1 MKIEITN
8 LTTAE
13 TITIARD
20 VTATHPQWVHDQLVT
35 ESESELQDSL
45 SNWSLSDYYSDRSGE
60 HLGADEYGVSLTAD
74 ESDYE
79 YRITDGNAH
88 ESADSLDEAKNMV
101 EDWYDYLVSDEKINE
116 VPTLD
121 LNASS
126 VDALNDSIRTWEQ
139 AIAQAMG
146 KKDFAG
152 HDNYLVTA
160 ADEAG
165 LNLRVEKVLR

>member
-20 VTATHPQWVHDQLVT
+20 VTATHPQWVHDQLGT

-45 SNWSLSDYYSDRSGE
+45 SNWSLSDYYDRSGE
-60 HLGADEYGVSLTAD
+60 HLGADEYGVSMTAD

-79 YRITDGNAH
+79 YRITDGNAR
-88 ESADSLDEAKNMV
+88 ESADSLDEAESMI
-101 EDWYDYLVSDEKINE
+101 EDWYEYLVSDGKIKE
-116 VPTLD
+116 VPTPDLD
-121 LNASS
+121 ASS

-139 AIAQAMG
+139 AIAEAMG

-152 HDNYLVTA
+152 HGNHLVTA

>member
-8 LTTAE
+8 LATAE

-20 VTATHPQWVHDQLVT
+20 VTATHPQWVHDQLGT

-45 SNWSLSDYYSDRSGE
+45 SNWSLSDYYDRSGD
-60 HLGADEYGVSLTAD
+60 HKGADEYGVSMIAD
-74 ESDYE
+74 EGDYE
-79 YRITDGNAH
+79 YRITDGNAS
-88 ESADSLDEAKNMV
+88 ETADTLDEAESMV
-101 EDWYDYLVSDEKINE
+101 EDWYDYLVSDEKSNE
-116 VPTLD
+116 VPTPELD
-121 LNASS
+121 ATS
-126 VDALNDSIRTWEQ
+126 VEALNDSIRTWEQ

-152 HDNYLVTA
+152 HGNYLVTA

>member
-8 LTTAE
+8 LTTDE

-20 VTATHPQWVHDQLVT
+20 VTATHPQWVHDQLGT

-60 HLGADEYGVSLTAD
+60 HLGADEYGVSMIAD

-79 YRITDGNAH
+79 YRITDGNAQ
-88 ESADSLDEAKNMV
+88 ESADSLDEAESIV
-101 EDWYDYLVSDEKINE
+101 EDWYDYLVSDEEINE
-116 VPTLD
+116 VPTPDLD
-121 LNASS
+121 ASS

-152 HDNYLVTA
+152 HGNYLVTA

-165 LNLRVEKVLR
+165 LDLRVEKVLR

>member
-20 VTATHPQWVHDQLVT
+20 VTVTHPQWVHDQLGT

-45 SNWSLSDYYSDRSGE
+45 SNWSLSDYYDRSGD
-60 HLGADEYGVSLTAD
+60 HKGADEYGVSMIAD

-88 ESADSLDEAKNMV
+88 ESADSLDEAESMV

-116 VPTLD
+116 VPTPDLD
-121 LNASS
+121 ASS
-126 VDALNDSIRTWEQ
+126 VDALNDSIRSWEQ

-152 HDNYLVTA
+152 HGSYLVTA
-160 ADEAG
+160 ADAAG

>member
-20 VTATHPQWVHDQLVT
+20 VTATHPQWVHDQLGT
-35 ESESELQDSL
+35 ESEAELQDSL
-45 SNWSLSDYYSDRSGE
+45 VNWSLSDYYSDRSGE
-60 HLGADEYGVSLTAD
+60 HLGADEYGVSMIAD
-74 ESDYE
+74 EGDYE

-88 ESADSLDEAKNMV
+88 ESTDSLDEAESII

-116 VPTLD
+116 VPTPDLD
-121 LNASS
+121 ATS
-126 VDALNDSIRTWEQ
+126 VEALNDSIRTWEQ

-152 HDNYLVTA
+152 HGNYLVTA